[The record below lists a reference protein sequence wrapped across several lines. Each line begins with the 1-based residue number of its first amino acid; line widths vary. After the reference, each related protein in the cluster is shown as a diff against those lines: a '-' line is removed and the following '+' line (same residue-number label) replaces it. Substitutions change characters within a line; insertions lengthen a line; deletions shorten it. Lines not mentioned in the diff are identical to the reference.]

1 MTHKGPDTAIKDL
14 PTRGAGPYFCF
25 MSSSDEAQPTPEP
38 AMTPFAEHRVES
50 AKPKAAA
57 SPAVGAKKS
66 SVATLAKVPEIGG
79 PPGPEPTR
87 YGDWQFNGKVTD
99 F

>member
-1 MTHKGPDTAIKDL
+1 MTDPEK
-14 PTRGAGPYFCF
+14 PTL
-25 MSSSDEAQPTPEP
+25 PEP
-38 AMTPFAEHRVES
+38 AKSEPATAVTPE
-50 AKPKAAA
+50 KPK
-57 SPAVGAKKS
+57 
-66 SVATLAKVPEIGG
+66 KVEEIGG

>member
-1 MTHKGPDTAIKDL
+1 MTDTPKPA
-14 PTRGAGPYFCF
+14 PP
-25 MSSSDEAQPTPEP
+25 EAEKPADAAPKPAPPTPP
-38 AMTPFAEHRVES
+38 KKVE
-50 AKPKAAA
+50 
-57 SPAVGAKKS
+57 
-66 SVATLAKVPEIGG
+66 EIGG

>member
-1 MTHKGPDTAIKDL
+1 MQSMTDTPKPA
-14 PTRGAGPYFCF
+14 A
-25 MSSSDEAQPTPEP
+25 EAEKPIPP
-38 AMTPFAEHRVES
+38 
-50 AKPKAAA
+50 AKPVPPEK
-57 SPAVGAKKS
+57 PKK
-66 SVATLAKVPEIGG
+66 VEEIGG

>member
-1 MTHKGPDTAIKDL
+1 MTDTSK
-14 PTRGAGPYFCF
+14 PPPAGPPKA
-25 MSSSDEAQPTPEP
+25 DAAPTPVPPVPPE
-38 AMTPFAEHRVES
+38 
-50 AKPKAAA
+50 KPK
-57 SPAVGAKKS
+57 
-66 SVATLAKVPEIGG
+66 KVEEIGG

>member
-1 MTHKGPDTAIKDL
+1 MRPGPVKTGWRAGAAGSYKSHVRQQKARF
-14 PTRGAGPYFCF
+14 PTRIH
-25 MSSSDEAQPTPEP
+25 QPEP
-38 AMTPFAEHRVES
+38 PKPPPFVKKVE
-50 AKPKAAA
+50 
-57 SPAVGAKKS
+57 
-66 SVATLAKVPEIGG
+66 EIGG

>member
-1 MTHKGPDTAIKDL
+1 MTDTAK
-14 PTRGAGPYFCF
+14 
-25 MSSSDEAQPTPEP
+25 PTPP
-38 AMTPFAEHRVES
+38 ES
-50 AKPKAAA
+50 AKPEPTKPAARPEA
-57 SPAVGAKKS
+57 PKK
-66 SVATLAKVPEIGG
+66 VEEIGG

>member
-1 MTHKGPDTAIKDL
+1 MTDVKKPSAADTTKPETPKPA
-14 PTRGAGPYFCF
+14 PP
-25 MSSSDEAQPTPEP
+25 EQPKK
-38 AMTPFAEHRVES
+38 VE
-50 AKPKAAA
+50 
-57 SPAVGAKKS
+57 
-66 SVATLAKVPEIGG
+66 EIGG

>member
-1 MTHKGPDTAIKDL
+1 MTEDKSKAWPEASKAEPQKPAL
-14 PTRGAGPYFCF
+14 PEKP
-25 MSSSDEAQPTPEP
+25 PE
-38 AMTPFAEHRVES
+38 
-50 AKPKAAA
+50 KPK
-57 SPAVGAKKS
+57 
-66 SVATLAKVPEIGG
+66 KVEEIGG

>member
-1 MTHKGPDTAIKDL
+1 MTDDN
-14 PTRGAGPYFCF
+14 
-25 MSSSDEAQPTPEP
+25 EP
-38 AMTPFAEHRVES
+38 APSETPKSEP
-50 AKPKAAA
+50 AKPAA
-57 SPAVGAKKS
+57 SEKAK
-66 SVATLAKVPEIGG
+66 ARKVEEIGG

>member
-1 MTHKGPDTAIKDL
+1 MTDDKKPAATDTAK
-14 PTRGAGPYFCF
+14 PA
-25 MSSSDEAQPTPEP
+25 AAPTPAVP
-38 AMTPFAEHRVES
+38 P
-50 AKPKAAA
+50 KPK
-57 SPAVGAKKS
+57 
-66 SVATLAKVPEIGG
+66 KVEEIGG

>member
-1 MTHKGPDTAIKDL
+1 MRTMTDTPKPDPA
-14 PTRGAGPYFCF
+14 
-25 MSSSDEAQPTPEP
+25 EAEKADAALNPAPPE
-38 AMTPFAEHRVES
+38 
-50 AKPKAAA
+50 KPK
-57 SPAVGAKKS
+57 
-66 SVATLAKVPEIGG
+66 KVEEIGG

>member
-1 MTHKGPDTAIKDL
+1 MRLMTDPKKPA
-14 PTRGAGPYFCF
+14 A
-25 MSSSDEAQPTPEP
+25 EAEKPAAEPKPVPPE
-38 AMTPFAEHRVES
+38 
-50 AKPKAAA
+50 KPK
-57 SPAVGAKKS
+57 
-66 SVATLAKVPEIGG
+66 KVEEIGG

>member
-1 MTHKGPDTAIKDL
+1 MRPMTDPKKPA
-14 PTRGAGPYFCF
+14 A
-25 MSSSDEAQPTPEP
+25 EAEKP
-38 AMTPFAEHRVES
+38 AAD
-50 AKPKAAA
+50 AKPTAPPEK
-57 SPAVGAKKS
+57 PKK
-66 SVATLAKVPEIGG
+66 VEEIGG

>member
-1 MTHKGPDTAIKDL
+1 MG
-14 PTRGAGPYFCF
+14 
-25 MSSSDEAQPTPEP
+25 
-38 AMTPFAEHRVES
+38 AMTDDKKSTAEAEKKPE
-50 AKPKAAA
+50 APKPIPPEKPK
-57 SPAVGAKKS
+57 
-66 SVATLAKVPEIGG
+66 KVEEIGG

>member
-1 MTHKGPDTAIKDL
+1 MTEPQKPV
-14 PTRGAGPYFCF
+14 
-25 MSSSDEAQPTPEP
+25 SQPVPPEP
-38 AMTPFAEHRVES
+38 ANAE
-50 AKPKAAA
+50 PAA
-57 SPAVGAKKS
+57 SVPPEKPQEKLKK
-66 SVATLAKVPEIGG
+66 VEEIGG

>member
-1 MTHKGPDTAIKDL
+1 VAKQGERAHHDSMTE
-14 PTRGAGPYFCF
+14 PTKPAP
-25 MSSSDEAQPTPEP
+25 PEP
-38 AMTPFAEHRVES
+38 
-50 AKPKAAA
+50 PKAEPAA
-57 SPAVGAKKS
+57 PVPPEKPREMPKK
-66 SVATLAKVPEIGG
+66 VEEIGG

>member
-1 MTHKGPDTAIKDL
+1 MRPMTDTPKPAAEAEKPDTA
-14 PTRGAGPYFCF
+14 
-25 MSSSDEAQPTPEP
+25 
-38 AMTPFAEHRVES
+38 
-50 AKPKAAA
+50 AKPVLPEK
-57 SPAVGAKKS
+57 PIKK
-66 SVATLAKVPEIGG
+66 VEEIGG

>member
-1 MTHKGPDTAIKDL
+1 MTDVKKPAAPDA
-14 PTRGAGPYFCF
+14 A
-25 MSSSDEAQPTPEP
+25 TPELP
-38 AMTPFAEHRVES
+38 PPVPPE
-50 AKPKAAA
+50 KPK
-57 SPAVGAKKS
+57 
-66 SVATLAKVPEIGG
+66 KVEEIGG

>member
-1 MTHKGPDTAIKDL
+1 MSAMTD
-14 PTRGAGPYFCF
+14 
-25 MSSSDEAQPTPEP
+25 TPEASPETEKTDP
-38 AMTPFAEHRVES
+38 A
-50 AKPKAAA
+50 AKPVL
-57 SPAVGAKKS
+57 PENPKK
-66 SVATLAKVPEIGG
+66 VEEIGG

>member
-1 MTHKGPDTAIKDL
+1 MAKQGEPAHHDSMT
-14 PTRGAGPYFCF
+14 
-25 MSSSDEAQPTPEP
+25 EAKKPTPPEPPKAEP
-38 AMTPFAEHRVES
+38 AASVRPEAPQE
-50 AKPKAAA
+50 KPK
-57 SPAVGAKKS
+57 
-66 SVATLAKVPEIGG
+66 KVEEIGG

>member
-1 MTHKGPDTAIKDL
+1 MTKPEKPAAEDAKSA
-14 PTRGAGPYFCF
+14 PEKPVAPP
-25 MSSSDEAQPTPEP
+25 QPKK
-38 AMTPFAEHRVES
+38 VE
-50 AKPKAAA
+50 
-57 SPAVGAKKS
+57 
-66 SVATLAKVPEIGG
+66 EIGG

>member
-1 MTHKGPDTAIKDL
+1 MAPMTDDKKPA
-14 PTRGAGPYFCF
+14 A
-25 MSSSDEAQPTPEP
+25 EAEKPASEPNPKPPE
-38 AMTPFAEHRVES
+38 
-50 AKPKAAA
+50 KPK
-57 SPAVGAKKS
+57 
-66 SVATLAKVPEIGG
+66 KVEEIGG

>member
-1 MTHKGPDTAIKDL
+1 MTDVKKPAAADTAK
-14 PTRGAGPYFCF
+14 
-25 MSSSDEAQPTPEP
+25 PEP
-38 AMTPFAEHRVES
+38 AKPVPPE
-50 AKPKAAA
+50 KPK
-57 SPAVGAKKS
+57 
-66 SVATLAKVPEIGG
+66 KVEEIGG

>member
-1 MTHKGPDTAIKDL
+1 MNASDDTK
-14 PTRGAGPYFCF
+14 
-25 MSSSDEAQPTPEP
+25 P
-38 AMTPFAEHRVES
+38 AATPFTEHRVETVTP
-50 AKPKAAA
+50 KPAPDAA
-57 SPAVGAKKS
+57 GNAKKS
-66 SVATLAKVPEIGG
+66 PAATPAKVPEIGG

>member
-1 MTHKGPDTAIKDL
+1 MRPMTDTQKPTAEAEKPDPATKPAL
-14 PTRGAGPYFCF
+14 PTP
-25 MSSSDEAQPTPEP
+25 
-38 AMTPFAEHRVES
+38 
-50 AKPKAAA
+50 PK
-57 SPAVGAKKS
+57 KIE
-66 SVATLAKVPEIGG
+66 EIGG

>member
-1 MTHKGPDTAIKDL
+1 MTDAKKSTP
-14 PTRGAGPYFCF
+14 
-25 MSSSDEAQPTPEP
+25 PEP
-38 AMTPFAEHRVES
+38 ANAEPAPTVPPE
-50 AKPKAAA
+50 KPK
-57 SPAVGAKKS
+57 
-66 SVATLAKVPEIGG
+66 KVEEIGG

>member
-1 MTHKGPDTAIKDL
+1 MEPMTDTLKPAPAAEKPD
-14 PTRGAGPYFCF
+14 
-25 MSSSDEAQPTPEP
+25 P
-38 AMTPFAEHRVES
+38 A
-50 AKPKAAA
+50 AKPNPSEK
-57 SPAVGAKKS
+57 PR
-66 SVATLAKVPEIGG
+66 KVEEIGG

>member
-1 MTHKGPDTAIKDL
+1 MTEPKK
-14 PTRGAGPYFCF
+14 
-25 MSSSDEAQPTPEP
+25 PTPLQLSEAEP
-38 AMTPFAEHRVES
+38 AKAEPTAPIPSE
-50 AKPKAAA
+50 KPK
-57 SPAVGAKKS
+57 
-66 SVATLAKVPEIGG
+66 KVEEIGG